1 MTLPIVVTHP
11 STLFHDGL
19 RHLFAKSRF
28 RPVRIVTSLNEE
40 LEKYLESLESCVW
53 LTGVEGCLS
62 STNILLQKVVTA
74 NPGVKAVI
82 LAASQKPEDIVAAL
96 RAGACGFLSQD
107 LPGETL
113 LRSLELI
120 AHGEMIVHP
129 QFAWNPPATGD
140 AARGESDNV
149 GTLVT
154 TNGKPQFT
162 QRVQP
167 SSPLAGTA
175 DAANENQTSDVP
187 SLSRREM
194 LILRMLMQGASNK
207 VIARNLVI
215 TESTVKV
222 HMKAILRKLRLQNR
236 TQAAIWARNH
246 VNEADWNN
254 RAGATRAQPTRLQP
268 QKRQP
273 GVRFSV
279 HSVLAVQSLV
289 S

>member
-11 STLFHDGL
+11 STLFHNGL
-19 RHLFAKSRF
+19 RQLFSKSRF
-28 RPVRIVTSLNEE
+28 RPVRIATSLTEE
-40 LEKYLESLESCVW
+40 LEKYLESLKGCVW
-53 LTGVEGCLS
+53 LTGVEGGVS
-62 STNILLQKVVTA
+62 STNALVRKVVAA

-82 LAASQKPEDIVAAL
+82 LASSQKPEDIVAAL

-129 QFAWNPPATGD
+129 QFCWNAPASAD
-140 AARGESDNV
+140 AATNGGYDA
-149 GTLVT
+149 LVT
-154 TNGKPQFT
+154 TNGKPPLT
-162 QRVQP
+162 QRFQP
-167 SSPLAGTA
+167 RSSLATA
-175 DAANENQTSDVP
+175 AEAANENQTGDVP

-254 RAGATRAQPTRLQP
+254 RASAGSA
-268 QKRQP
+268 
-273 GVRFSV
+273 
-279 HSVLAVQSLV
+279 H
-289 S
+289 

>member
-11 STLFHDGL
+11 STLFHNGL
-19 RHLFAKSRF
+19 RHLFSKSRF
-28 RPVRIVTSLNEE
+28 RPVRIATTLTEE
-40 LEKYLESLESCVW
+40 LEKYLESLQSCVW
-53 LTGVEGCLS
+53 LTGVDGCVS
-62 STNILLQKVVTA
+62 STNTLLRKVVTA

-82 LAASQKPEDIVAAL
+82 LSASQKPDDIVGAL

-107 LPGETL
+107 MPGDTL

-129 QFAWNPPATGD
+129 QFAWNPPANGD
-140 AARGESDNV
+140 GGTSGESDDA
-149 GTLVT
+149 GALVT
-154 TNGKPQFT
+154 TNGKPQLTRRF
-162 QRVQP
+162 QAR
-167 SSPLAGTA
+167 SPLAVA
-175 DAANENQTSDVP
+175 AEAANENQTGDVP

-246 VNEADWNN
+246 VNETDWNN
-254 RAGATRAQPTRLQP
+254 RAGAGSA
-268 QKRQP
+268 
-273 GVRFSV
+273 
-279 HSVLAVQSLV
+279 H
-289 S
+289 